1 MKKYI
6 LTSILF
12 SILIIGCDTEDSLS
26 VSNGSGVSSVTF
38 PQTLAE
44 LERTMNGTYSPLQ
57 SQGLHGRYL
66 FYMYDYMG
74 DDCQTERGSV
84 DLLEFKNYTF
94 AATNNDIYLYW
105 KNAYNGISRAN
116 FILDKQDNINLLE
129 EAVAPQEVKDKF
141 IAEAKFL
148 RAYYYY
154 LLVERFGD
162 IPLYTTTDVSPNGL
176 AKSPKEDVYSLIISD
191 LTEAAEDLYT
201 KAQAEPGRV
210 TQGSAYALL
219 GKVHLYRKE
228 YTLAKLAFDAIISS
242 GQYSLMSNYYDNFN
256 TETENNSE
264 SVFEVQFTYQGGNAW
279 AYADWGGQD
288 NGYSETTFRAAEYG
302 ALGGFHNNDPSEE
315 LLNEYENGDS
325 RFQDNFYV
333 EGDAYGVGGAN
344 TVGPIANVSAY
355 WRKYTKT
362 YGQANSNYN
371 GLSDI
376 NTRVIRYADVLLMAA
391 EVENELNNQTDA
403 IDLLNQVR
411 NRVNMPNYGTVAMN
425 ATYPVT
431 TKIEI
436 FDAIVHERRVE
447 LAGEQSRFP
456 DLMRWGKIESVI
468 GNKFNASKHY
478 LLPIPQGEFD
488 TNLLLNPSSD
498 QNPGY

>member
-6 LTSILF
+6 LTTVLLSMLVL
-12 SILIIGCDTEDSLS
+12 SCKTDDLS
-26 VSNGSGVSSVTF
+26 VSNGSGVSSETF

-74 DDCQTERGSV
+74 DDCQTSRGTP
-84 DLLEFKNYTF
+84 DLLDFINYTF
-94 AATNNDIYLYW
+94 TSNNNDIFLYW

-129 EAVAPQEVKDKF
+129 EAVAPQELKDKF

-148 RAYYYY
+148 RAYYYF

-176 AKSPKEDVYSLIISD
+176 AKSPKEDVYELIINDLNDAVQKLFLKSD
-191 LTEAAEDLYT
+191 AEA
-201 KAQAEPGRV
+201 GRV
-210 TQGSAYALL
+210 TKGSAYALL
-219 GKVHLYRKE
+219 GKIHLYRKE
-228 YTLAKLAFDAIISS
+228 YAQAKTAFDALISS
-242 GQYSLMSNYYDNFN
+242 GQYSLTPNYYDNFN

-264 SVFEVQFTYQGGNAW
+264 SVFEIQFTYQGGNAW

-302 ALGGFHNNDPSEE
+302 ALGGFHNNDPSQE
-315 LLNEYENGDS
+315 LLDEYESGDS

-333 EGDAYGVGGAN
+333 TGDPYGVGGAN
-344 TVGPIANVSAY
+344 TVGSTGGVSAF

-362 YGQANSNYN
+362 YGQADSNYN

-376 NTRVIRYADVLLMAA
+376 NHREIRYADVLLMAA
-391 EVENELNNQTDA
+391 EVENELNNTQDA
-403 IDLLNQVR
+403 VDLLNEVR
-411 NRVNMPNYGTVAMN
+411 DRVNMPNYGTVAMD
-425 ATYPVT
+425 ATYPVSS
-431 TKIEI
+431 KSEV

-447 LAGEQSRFP
+447 LAGEQSRYP
-456 DLMRWGKIESVI
+456 DLMRWGMIESVL
-468 GNKFNASKHY
+468 GSKFDANKHY

-488 TNLLLNPSSD
+488 TNLSLNPSSD

>member
-6 LTSILF
+6 F
-12 SILIIGCDTEDSLS
+12 SLITITAVFISCNSDDLNVT
-26 VSNGSGVSSVTF
+26 NGSGVSSETF

-44 LERTMNGTYSPLQ
+44 LQQTMNGTYSPLQ

-74 DDCQTERGSV
+74 DDCQTERGTP
-84 DLLEFKNYTF
+84 DLLSFINYTF
-94 AATNNDIYLYW
+94 TPSNNDIYLYW

-116 FILDKQDNINLLE
+116 FILDKEENINLLE
-129 EAVAPQEVKDKF
+129 DAVASQELKDKF
-141 IAEAKFL
+141 IGEAKFL
-148 RAYYYY
+148 RAYYYF

-176 AKSPKEDVYSLIISD
+176 TKSPKEDVYDLIIED
-191 LTEAAEDLYT
+191 LTDAALKLRLKSEEELGRAT
-201 KAQAEPGRV
+201 K
-210 TQGSAYALL
+210 GSAYALL

-228 YTLAKLAFDAIISS
+228 YVEAKVAFDAVITSN
-242 GQYSLMSNYYDNFN
+242 QYSLTSNYYDNFN

-264 SVFEVQFTYQGGNAW
+264 SVFEIQFTYQGGNAW

-302 ALGGFHNNDPSEE
+302 ALGGFHNNDPSQE
-315 LLNEYENGDS
+315 LLDEYEIGDS

-344 TVGPIANVSAY
+344 TVEAISNVNAY

-376 NTRVIRYADVLLMAA
+376 NHRETRYADVLLMAA
-391 EVENELNNQTDA
+391 EVENEIGNIQDA
-403 IDLLNQVR
+403 IDLLNEVR
-411 NRVNMPNYGTVAMN
+411 DRVSMPNYGTIAMDV
-425 ATYPVT
+425 TYPVSSKT
-431 TKIEI
+431 EV
-436 FDAIVHERRVE
+436 FDALVHERRVE

-456 DLMRWGKIESVI
+456 DLMRWNMIENILGS
-468 GNKFNASKHY
+468 KFDASKHY

-488 TNLLLNPSSD
+488 TNLSLDTSSD